1 MTQRILSPAA
11 PVKVRLLQDAIY
23 SEDDDLWE
31 LLQRYR
37 QHLQDYF
44 RELGLGN
51 GPAALQ
57 RLDRDVLER
66 AGITHVFYLQGMND
80 IGGGASAAQVISA
93 IQQII
98 DRVHAKGLAIIGI
111 LLREQL
117 LHFDQTIHDE
127 PRLVVSRSDLAVLAA
142 PFFPNTT
149 DEIRS
154 DRRIDGAIT
163 KAEEF
168 GLLRKLPGSE
178 GDERYEVRRI
188 VKARFPL
195 ETLKQLRDQ
204 LVSTDSDHGEP
215 S

>member
-44 RELGLGN
+44 RELGLDLVVHEEDGFAYLRQLPDEETA
-51 GPAALQ
+51 GLP
-57 RLDRDVLER
+57 RLTRRDKL
-66 AGITHVFYLQGMND
+66 T
-80 IGGGASAAQVISA
+80 
-93 IQQII
+93 
-98 DRVHAKGLAIIGI
+98 KGLAIIGI